1 MKDLTRGRQALVLT
15 TLGVAVSVV
24 LLGTTILNVALP
36 ALNEQLQTTN
46 TQQQWILNAYTLAF
60 AGFLL
65 VSGAIG
71 DRYGLRRTLLAGLA
85 GFAIATAISAF
96 ATSPTLL
103 IAMRGLS
110 GVFAAAIMPVSLAII
125 VRTFPRDRV
134 AGAISVWAA
143 ISGVSIALGP
153 LIGGAL
159 IDAGFWWGSVLMLIA
174 VLTAV
179 GLILAATTIPDPE
192 PSGGGARLR
201 LSPVIYSILG
211 IGLLVWGVIDGGR
224 QGNWGAPRAV
234 LPIVAGSA
242 VLALL
247 VVTEARHRA
256 PLADVRLL
264 AKPRFAVAVTVLTL
278 GSFSVYGF
286 LYFSTFYIQV
296 QRGYSPLQA
305 GLVLLPL
312 AAGLVIG
319 GLVSPRIAARFGA
332 SPTMT
337 VGMSVTAIA
346 MGLLAMVG
354 QHTPIAVFMALAFV
368 LAIGFAM
375 VLAPGTA
382 LAISE
387 VPAGREGAGSALVN
401 TLRQLGSTLGVAILG
416 SALWGS
422 YRSHIEQ
429 RLAAL
434 PDHSSTAASSLA
446 DTLAAAGS
454 DADIAGAAH
463 ESFTSAMQFTT
474 IIGAAIATLAA
485 VSVPTV
491 ELVLRRRQ
499 ARAAEG
505 TVVTAVG

>member
-36 ALNEQLQTTN
+36 ALNEQLHTTN

-159 IDAGFWWGSVLMLIA
+159 IDAGFWWGSVLMLVA

-201 LSPVIYSILG
+201 LSPVI
-211 IGLLVWGVIDGGR
+211 
-224 QGNWGAPRAV
+224 
-234 LPIVAGSA
+234 
-242 VLALL
+242 
-247 VVTEARHRA
+247 
-256 PLADVRLL
+256 
-264 AKPRFAVAVTVLTL
+264 
-278 GSFSVYGF
+278 
-286 LYFSTFYIQV
+286 
-296 QRGYSPLQA
+296 
-305 GLVLLPL
+305 
-312 AAGLVIG
+312 
-319 GLVSPRIAARFGA
+319 
-332 SPTMT
+332 
-337 VGMSVTAIA
+337 
-346 MGLLAMVG
+346 
-354 QHTPIAVFMALAFV
+354 
-368 LAIGFAM
+368 
-375 VLAPGTA
+375 
-382 LAISE
+382 
-387 VPAGREGAGSALVN
+387 
-401 TLRQLGSTLGVAILG
+401 
-416 SALWGS
+416 
-422 YRSHIEQ
+422 
-429 RLAAL
+429 
-434 PDHSSTAASSLA
+434 
-446 DTLAAAGS
+446 
-454 DADIAGAAH
+454 
-463 ESFTSAMQFTT
+463 
-474 IIGAAIATLAA
+474 
-485 VSVPTV
+485 
-491 ELVLRRRQ
+491 
-499 ARAAEG
+499 
-505 TVVTAVG
+505 